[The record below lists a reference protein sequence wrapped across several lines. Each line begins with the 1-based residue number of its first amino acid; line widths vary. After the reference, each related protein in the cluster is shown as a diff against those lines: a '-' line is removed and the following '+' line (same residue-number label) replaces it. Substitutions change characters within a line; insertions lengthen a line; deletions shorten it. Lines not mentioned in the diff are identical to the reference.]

1 MLMLLEGGVRL
12 AYPYIANYNLEMWR
26 YFAEIKRPLS
36 QEKLPFFHYPN
47 RQGNYYGIQVKTN
60 SHGYREREFS
70 LQKPVGTKR
79 VVLLGDSITLGW
91 GVSAEETMAKVLETQ
106 LRKDDSNWEVLNMG
120 VGNYNSM
127 MEVALFKKIG
137 IQAQPD
143 IAILIHFVNDAE
155 PVPHLAPWLYPLRRA
170 SYLMALCFDTYTKL
184 RPCIDPDFRWK
195 DYYQN
200 LYTSHNPALSGNRAA
215 LQELAA
221 LCKAQDIELLFV
233 NFPELHQLAPYPF
246 PETTAYVAQLAQEN
260 ALPFVDL
267 LSCFEK
273 EPPESLWVSGEDTHG
288 NGKAN
293 RIAAHALY
301 QALRTHAA
309 DYFTEGVSR
318 PKKNPGSASLPEVS
332 DK

>member
-1 MLMLLEGGVRL
+1 MRYSSILLTTPSLFLISLPGFIHYGEPPILWRSVLTPTPNCVL
-12 AYPYIANYNLEMWR
+12 A
-26 YFAEIKRPLS
+26 
-36 QEKLPFFHYPN
+36 
-47 RQGNYYGIQVKTN
+47 
-60 SHGYREREFS
+60 
-70 LQKPVGTKR
+70 
-79 VVLLGDSITLGW
+79 
-91 GVSAEETMAKVLETQ
+91 
-106 LRKDDSNWEVLNMG
+106 
-120 VGNYNSM
+120 
-127 MEVALFKKIG
+127 
-137 IQAQPD
+137 
-143 IAILIHFVNDAE
+143 
-155 PVPHLAPWLYPLRRA
+155 
-170 SYLMALCFDTYTKL
+170 
-184 RPCIDPDFRWK
+184 IDPDFRWK

-200 LYTSHNPALSGNRAA
+200 LYTPHNPALSANRAWA
-215 LQELAA
+215 LEELAA
-221 LCKAQDIELLFV
+221 LCKAQNIELLFV
-233 NFPELHQLAPYPF
+233 NFPELHQLTPYPF

-267 LSCFEK
+267 LSCFEN